1 MKSHRHSLDD
11 HSPKGPGKVY
21 QTLLDIIRH
30 RGAGFLVLLDPDRLQ
45 ADRLTGLAE
54 RCANSEVDALLVGSS
69 LMLSARF
76 DETIREIKEHVP
88 LPVIIFPG
96 NLAQISA
103 HADAILYLSLIS
115 GRSPQHLIEQQVRS
129 APYIREIGI
138 EPIATGYMLIDSG
151 RLTSVQYMSNTFP
164 IPRDKPDIAQA
175 HALAAEYLGMKL
187 IFMDA
192 GSGARLTVSPEMIRA
207 VDEYVSLPLVVGGG
221 IREPRTAQEKVA
233 AGADFVVIGNAF
245 EEGAGS
251 GRLREFAAAIH
262 GR

>member
-1 MKSHRHSLDD
+1 MM
-11 HSPKGPGKVY
+11 Y
-21 QTLLDIIRH
+21 QNLLEIVQRQ
-30 RGAGFLVLLDPDRLQ
+30 GAGFLVLLDPDRLPV
-45 ADRLTGLAE
+45 DRLTGLAE
-54 RCANSEVDALLVGSS
+54 QCAESDADALLVGSS

-76 DETIREIKEHVP
+76 DETIRRIKENVS

-96 NLAQISA
+96 NLAQISP

-115 GRSPQHLIEQQVRS
+115 GRNPHHLIEQQVRS

-138 EPIATGYMLIDSG
+138 EPISTGYMLIDSG

-164 IPRDKPDIAQA
+164 IPHDKPDIAQA

-192 GSGARLTVSPEMIRA
+192 GSGAQRTVSEEMIRA
-207 VDEYVSLPLVVGGG
+207 VDEYISLPLVIGGG

-233 AGADFVVIGNAF
+233 AGADFVVIGNAL
-245 EEGAGS
+245 EEGADT
-251 GRLREFAAAIH
+251 GRLKEFADAVH